1 MTAVRKVVARLGLFQ
16 VDSVNVFARAHEMPV
31 FSRCG
36 SYDPALLERAVT
48 GPQPILHE
56 TWAHVASLVDVSLEP
71 ALRHRQASASREAWG
86 SMLRIRAERPELI
99 EEVISQL
106 DQGPATA
113 RQISA
118 GERGDHPE
126 SWGWNWSATK
136 TALEWGWR
144 SGRVAVAGRTAS
156 FEKIYDRPDRVL
168 PPSVRAMPALPGPDA
183 HRVLADRASRA
194 LGVFTVSDLVDYFRT
209 RREPTEQALA
219 ELVADG
225 LVVPVTV
232 AGQPGWWMRAGAVVP
247 RRINA
252 AALVSP
258 FDPLIFHRP
267 RGRRLFGL
275 DYRIEIYTPARKRV
289 YGYYCLPFLL
299 GQDLVARVD
308 LAARRAAG
316 RLEVA
321 AAWREPGA
329 ETSPDFP
336 GWPQVAGALAEQ
348 LEEAARWRGLDR
360 IVVVGGGDLAAALSR
375 ALG

>member
-1 MTAVRKVVARLGLFQ
+1 MAAVRKVVARLGLFQ

-36 SYDPALLERAVT
+36 RYDPALLERAVR
-48 GPQPILHE
+48 GPEPILHE

-71 ALRHRQASASREAWG
+71 ALRHRQASASQEAWG
-86 SMLRIRAERPELI
+86 SMLRIQAERPELI
-99 EEVISQL
+99 EEVISRL

-118 GERGDHPE
+118 GERGDPPE

-156 FEKIYDRPDRVL
+156 FEKIYARPDRVL
-168 PPSVRAMPALPGPDA
+168 PPSVRAMPALPGPEA

-194 LGVFTVSDLVDYFRT
+194 LGVFTISDLVDYFRT
-209 RREPTEQALA
+209 RRGPTEQALS

-225 LVVPVTV
+225 LVIPATV

-247 RRINA
+247 RRMA
-252 AALVSP
+252 GAALISP

-267 RGRRLFGL
+267 RGLRLFGL
-275 DYRIEIYTPARKRV
+275 DYRIEIYTPASKRV
-289 YGYYCLPFLL
+289 HGYYCLPFLL

-308 LAARRAAG
+308 LTARRAAG

-329 ETSPDFP
+329 EAGPDFP

-348 LEEAARWRGLDR
+348 LEEAALWRGLNL
-360 IVVVGGGDLAAALSR
+360 VAVVGGGDLAAELSR